1 MNQPMANFSVTFP
14 VTLTGQWQ
22 TVVDNNLLLL
32 ESPLKSWLLDTQSL
46 TARLKAC
53 SNHFHVQVIGEQ
65 EQICSVEDSSALI
78 AVGTPILVRE
88 VLLVCDNVPQVFARS
103 ILPIS
108 SLTGSE
114 QALAHLGDQPLG
126 QVLFNNP
133 SLKRQGLEVSSFS
146 NGNSVVK
153 LAKSLASQMAR
164 TKSHWTK
171 PLWGRR
177 SIFMV
182 NDKPLMVTEVFLPS
196 AYAYYRVHA

>member
-108 SLTGSE
+108 SLTGNE

-146 NGNSVVK
+146 DETSVVK
-153 LAKSLASQMAR
+153 LATSLASQMANININ
-164 TKSHWTK
+164 WTK

-177 SIFMV
+177 SIFMIS
-182 NDKPLMVTEVFLPS
+182 NKPLMVTEVFLPS
-196 AYAYYRVHA
+196 AYAYYRAHA

>member
-1 MNQPMANFSVTFP
+1 MNKPVSNFSVTFP
-14 VTLTGQWQ
+14 ITLIGQWQ

-32 ESPLKSWLLDTQSL
+32 ESPIKTWLLDTQSL

-53 SNHFHVQVIGEQ
+53 SNDFHVQVIGEQ
-65 EQICSVEDSSALI
+65 EQICSLEDSSSLI

-88 VLLVCDNVPQVFARS
+88 VLLICDNVPQVFARS

-164 TKSHWTK
+164 ANSHWTK

-196 AYAYYRVHA
+196 AYAYYRAHA

>member
-32 ESPLKSWLLDTQSL
+32 ESPLKNWLLDTQSL

-53 SNHFHVQVIGEQ
+53 SKYFHVQVIGEQ

-108 SLTGSE
+108 SLTGNE

-146 NGNSVVK
+146 EDTSVVK
-153 LAKSLASQMAR
+153 LATNLASQM
-164 TKSHWTK
+164 TNTNSHWTK

-182 NDKPLMVTEVFLPS
+182 SDKPLMVTEVFLPS
-196 AYAYYRVHA
+196 AYAYYRAHA